1 MKSIN
6 QNTLSGKDQSL
17 LPSYQTQNLDDSSSQ
32 SEASDHLSDQRNRG
46 FYIVD
51 NEIIDEHGKHIGP
64 LGVAIYNVLVKHAN
78 KAGVSCFPSYQTIA
92 DLLGISRNTAMKG
105 VDMLVERGLIGKE
118 ARTNKSGA
126 PTSNDYTILCVEKQS
141 KQQKIGVVQ
150 NLDRGS
156 ANSALPLVQN
166 LDRGSANS
174 APEQDPINKTQLN
187 HTQQQNSLRAVG
199 APDVVV
205 CSNSKFSLE
214 DCQRYAKHLHA
225 SGQGVTNPGGF
236 ARTIHK
242 SGMED
247 SQIVSWLAEVE
258 PERVHSGELEAP
270 LLIDAS
276 ACTVCRGSKFF
287 YPDADLTKGVRRC
300 THPALRQGAA

>member
-1 MKSIN
+1 MQTDYHNSIET
-6 QNTLSGKDQSL
+6 QETKPLS
-17 LPSYQTQNLDDSSSQ
+17 SYQTQNLDEPSSQ

-78 KAGVSCFPSYQTIA
+78 KDGGSCFPSYQTIA
-92 DLLGISRNTAMKG
+92 DLLGISRKTAMKG
-105 VDMLVERGLIGKE
+105 VNMLVKRGLIGKE
-118 ARTNKSGA
+118 ARTNKSGD
-126 PTSNDYTILCVEKQS
+126 PTSNDYTILCVKKQS

-150 NLDRGS
+150 NLDRGRV
-156 ANSALPLVQN
+156 NSALPLVQN
-166 LDRGSANS
+166 LDRGRVNS

-199 APDVVV
+199 ASDVVV

-242 SGMED
+242 SGTED
-247 SQIVSWLAEVE
+247 SQIASWLAEVE
-258 PERVHSGELEAP
+258 PERVHSGELETP

-276 ACTVCRGSKFF
+276 ACTVCHGSKFF